1 MNVRLITG
9 LYLLIFIGSVSLFVS
24 EAQSEQGRSAF
35 SLRWE
40 NDTFGGTDANYTNG
54 MSAALTRPGSG
65 LLGGIWNLLGAG
77 NGRKTSTYEI
87 TQLQFTPSDLTLN
100 PPDPNDRPY
109 VGLTYLAS
117 ATHLQREESLQ
128 SFKLIA
134 GFVGPDSGADAAQR
148 LAHHALNQK
157 SPQGW
162 AYQLRDEGVFNLQYE
177 YRHKYQ
183 FKSRTSGLGIEL
195 IPMAGGFLGNY
206 LTQAQSDVLIRFGYH
221 LADDFG
227 PTSLRGIGYLPLPQF
242 ENTDYSWGTDAFIR
256 GGANLVIHNMTLDGN
271 TFMKSRSVN
280 KHLVVPAVEFG
291 IELWTK
297 YFLTT
302 ASFQYRGR
310 EFDAQQNREGYG
322 SILVS
327 LLF

>member
-1 MNVRLITG
+1 MSRRSIIGLIT
-9 LYLLIFIGSVSLFVS
+9 LIIIGAASLFVS
-24 EAQSEQGRSAF
+24 EAQSAPVQSAF

-54 MSAALTRPGSG
+54 MSAALTRTESG
-65 LLGGIWNLLGAG
+65 LLGGVWNLLGAG

-87 TQLQFTPSDLTLN
+87 TQLQFTPSDLTLA

-109 VGLTYLAS
+109 VGMTYLAS
-117 ATHLQREESLQ
+117 ATHLQRGESLQ

-134 GFVGPDSGADAAQR
+134 GFVGPDSGSEAAQK

-157 SPQGW
+157 TPRGW
-162 AYQLRDEGVFNLQYE
+162 PYQLRDEAVLNLQYE

-183 FKSRTSGLGIEL
+183 LKSRTSGLGIEL

-206 LTQAQSDVLIRFGYH
+206 LTQAQADVLIRFGYH

-242 ENTDYSWGTDAFIR
+242 ENSDYSWGVNAFIR
-256 GGANLVIHNMTLDGN
+256 GGANLVIHNLTLDGN
-271 TFMKSRSVN
+271 TFISSRSVN
-280 KHLVVPAVEFG
+280 KRLVVPAVEFG
-291 IELWTK
+291 TEFWTK

-302 ASFQYRGR
+302 FSFQYRGR
-310 EFDAQQNREGYG
+310 DFDAQPDREGYG
-322 SILVS
+322 SILLS